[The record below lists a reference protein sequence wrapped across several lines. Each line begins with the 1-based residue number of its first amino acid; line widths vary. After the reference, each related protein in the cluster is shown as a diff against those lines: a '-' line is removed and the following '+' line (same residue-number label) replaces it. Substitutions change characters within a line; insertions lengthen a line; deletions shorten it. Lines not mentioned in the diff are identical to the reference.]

1 MGQAATED
9 EPTLS
14 TSISRHL
21 RKGGH
26 VVFGIIA
33 AGRGPSRLC
42 RLSDVLQA
50 AGNGVRS
57 GFILV
62 FSGLGVLGEEAPVFL
77 EREHHF
83 GWLVLFDVRV
93 RIQDHEF
100 EMQVGGVVH
109 MHPIAVARAQRS
121 RRRAAFRGKTTS
133 TALHTFDH
141 WTTRWIAPAST
152 SYMLRSAVPPLSNIH
167 ST

>member
-1 MGQAATED
+1 MLESWAGGVGQAATERK
-9 EPTLS
+9 PTLS

-26 VVFGIIA
+26 VIFRIIA
-33 AGRGPSRLC
+33 AGGPSRLC

-57 GFILV
+57 GFILG
-62 FSGLGVLGEEAPVFL
+62 FGGLGVLGEEPFVFI

-83 GWLVLFDVRV
+83 GWLVFFDVRV
-93 RIQDHEF
+93 RIHKIQHEF
-100 EMQVGGVVH
+100 EMQVGRVVH
-109 MHPIAVARAQRS
+109 PTAVVRAQPS

-141 WTTRWIAPAST
+141 WTT
-152 SYMLRSAVPPLSNIH
+152 
-167 ST
+167 

>member
-21 RKGGH
+21 RKGGQ

-57 GFILV
+57 GFI
-62 FSGLGVLGEEAPVFL
+62 FRSGGLGVLGEEPPVFL
-77 EREHHF
+77 ELEHHF
-83 GWLVLFDVRV
+83 GWLVCFDVRV
-93 RIQDHEF
+93 RIHKMFEDAGWRCCSHAPNCGGPCAAIKMAAGFQGQDNKHGSSHF
-100 EMQVGGVVH
+100 
-109 MHPIAVARAQRS
+109 
-121 RRRAAFRGKTTS
+121 
-133 TALHTFDH
+133 
-141 WTTRWIAPAST
+141 
-152 SYMLRSAVPPLSNIH
+152 
-167 ST
+167 